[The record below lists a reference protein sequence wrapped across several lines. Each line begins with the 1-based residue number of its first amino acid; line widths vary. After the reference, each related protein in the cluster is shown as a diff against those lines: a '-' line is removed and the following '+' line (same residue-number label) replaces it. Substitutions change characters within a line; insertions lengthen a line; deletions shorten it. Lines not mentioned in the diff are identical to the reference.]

1 MDDGGGYI
9 CRFEDVWGKPI
20 IGWVNWVDWA
30 GRMICCPWIAPR
42 HRDSFPPCS
51 TRAGIEDN
59 TEAGIASNVTRES
72 KTNFMNSYQITTVP
86 NRSYR
91 CLDLLFRSNLHGVM
105 EDVPTLLK
113 SIGLGCPNILIAF

>member
-20 IGWVNWVDWA
+20 IGWVHWVDWA

-51 TRAGIEDN
+51 TRAGIKDN
-59 TEAGIASNVTRES
+59 TEADIASNVTRES
-72 KTNFMNSYQITTVP
+72 KTNFINSYQITTATGGVVFKSSC
-86 NRSYR
+86 RIEDHKREVS
-91 CLDLLFRSNLHGVM
+91 LDRRKG
-105 EDVPTLLK
+105 
-113 SIGLGCPNILIAF
+113 I